1 MTAGEQDGQQIT
13 AIIEQYRRRFAT
25 LDAETPLR

>member
-1 MTAGEQDGQQIT
+1 MTAGEQERQQIT
-13 AIIEQYRRRFAT
+13 VIIEQYRRQFAT